1 MTTKK
6 SQFSDVHPNQLLT
19 PTECMQLFCER
30 LRISRATYYRQFR
43 PDIKFQK
50 FGKKLNR
57 IPYRIAVGLLNK
69 LSGNPLPGDPSNEEL
84 QNFTK

>member
-1 MTTKK
+1 MIPQK
-6 SQFSDVHPNQLLT
+6 SNFSDVHPNQLLT

-30 LRISRATYYRQFR
+30 LRISRATYYRNFH

-50 FGKKLNR
+50 FGINLNR

-69 LSGNPLPGDPSNEEL
+69 LCGNPLPSDPSDEEL
-84 QNFTK
+84 QYFTK